1 MKTKHCIAST
11 LFTGILTSLPLHA
24 LEVHEWGTFTVLTSS
39 QGQVTQWYQPYSD
52 IAKLPPFTYNFGL
65 AKAAIKG
72 SVRMETPVIYFY
84 PEKEMKVTAEVSF
97 ARGYITERFPASLPG
112 FENITMGVNP
122 PERSPTIPSPFP
134 VFRIPTTWSGTLL
147 PPDHADAKLIPAV
160 APQKSENYAAAREV
174 PDAWIFR
181 SDTPVIKT
189 KDQPDIHPI
198 EKFIFYRGVG
208 EGYPMISASMP
219 DNDTMRLSN
228 SGNIASDFQVALRVR
243 GNKASWVKLPSLP
256 AHVYEQNVEP
266 KLSQVDGTFPAEDKS
281 IEQVDKELSALFLTE
296 LTARGL
302 TDAEAKAMLA
312 TWNHTWFSEPGQRIF
327 SILPSEWVDQ
337 VLPLTI
343 TPTPKTIKRVFVAR
357 LEVLSPETEDKL
369 TELLQRKT
377 ITPADVKNFAALNL
391 GRFSEGATTI
401 TTDKIKQ
408 AMFQQFYLLREAS
421 DEQQA
426 EALEKGVSAR

>member
-1 MKTKHCIAST
+1 MKTKHHIAST
-11 LFTGILTSLPLHA
+11 LLTGILATLPLHA

-97 ARGYITERFPASLPG
+97 AGGYITERFPASAAIGNPLVP
-112 FENITMGVNP
+112 ITK
-122 PERSPTIPSPFP
+122 
-134 VFRIPTTWSGTLL
+134 WSGTLL

-208 EGYPMISASMP
+208 EAYPMISASMP

-228 SGNIASDFQVALRVR
+228 AGNIASDFQVALRVR

-256 AHVYEQNVEP
+256 AQVYEQNVEP
-266 KLSQVDGTFPAEDKS
+266 KLSQVDGTFPDEDKS

-296 LTARGL
+296 LNARGL

-312 TWNHTWFSEPGQRIF
+312 TWNHTWFAEPGQRIF
-327 SILPSEWVDQ
+327 SILPSEWVNQ
-337 VLPLTI
+337 ALPLTI

-357 LEVLSPETEDKL
+357 LEVLSPETEDQL
-369 TELLQRKT
+369 TELLHHKT
-377 ITPADVKNFAALNL
+377 ITPADVKSFTALNL

-408 AMFQQFYLLREAS
+408 AMFQQFYQLREAS

-426 EALEKGVSAR
+426 EALEKGVSVR